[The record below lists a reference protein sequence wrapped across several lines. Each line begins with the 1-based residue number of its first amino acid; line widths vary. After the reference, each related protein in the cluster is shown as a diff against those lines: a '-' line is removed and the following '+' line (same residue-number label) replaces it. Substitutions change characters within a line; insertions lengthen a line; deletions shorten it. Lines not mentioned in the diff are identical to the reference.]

1 MNSSN
6 FDVLGKFMNTYL
18 NSVGT
23 AYANITPEVHFF
35 MAGMIT
41 LVIAITAL
49 FTFIWGDWETV
60 VRGLVGKIILI
71 GFFLYLIDNWPSL
84 TNDIGLSMTQLGLS
98 AGGQGTSA
106 TTFLQNP
113 ITIVVTGIQL
123 CLAICQNADHMS
135 GGGIMGLDNFGT
147 KLIMGLAAIGVF
159 LSFAIL
165 ALQVVVTFLEF
176 KLVNVAAFIFL
187 PFGVWQKTAFLSDRS
202 IGFVFSAGS
211 KLFML
216 ALVVSIGEQFVTQ
229 FTVSTTPDVQNALVI
244 LMGSL
249 MLMMVSI
256 AVPRLAAALISGG
269 PQLGAGDAAMGAGA
283 LAGTVG
289 GAGLAAGRALGGAG
303 QIGGAVTGA
312 AVNNVH
318 QAEVEQMRRAAT
330 VGGGGNANATTLA
343 QMAKAAT
350 TDSGSSPPNIM

>member
-1 MNSSN
+1 MNGSN
-6 FDVLGKFMNTYL
+6 FDVLGKFMKTYL

-303 QIGGAVTGA
+303 QIGGAM
-312 AVNNVH
+312 
-318 QAEVEQMRRAAT
+318 AEHGNRRNAEAFEQYRRAAT
-330 VGGGGNANATTLA
+330 AGGGGNANATTLA

-350 TDSGSSPPNIM
+350 INSGSAPPNSM